1 MMTRPTED
9 EVGFFWEAEKV
20 NGDDEVDQ
28 TGCLPRDGRSS
39 GLAPGLADPNASVET
54 EQDPVGLLGM
64 GPFLFSLLTFSGF
77 QRAGSPSC

>member
-64 GPFLFSLLTFSGF
+64 EALLSLVSYLKSVDSSL
-77 QRAGSPSC
+77 QDPP